1 MPIMVRI
8 FFLGL
13 VFSIVNGVIS
23 QFPLSK
29 ILQGNFTPTYAEMM
43 HFYDSIVAVHSDVQ
57 MFTVGYSDYG
67 LPIHLVVLNAAA
79 DSVRTFEK
87 AKTHPVLMINNGIH
101 PGEPCGIDASM
112 QLVLDYVQI
121 AEKTQRAA
129 FPVVGIIPSYNLGGM
144 MNRSSFSR
152 ANQDG
157 PEEYGFRG
165 NAKNL
170 DLNRDFIKMDSR
182 NMAAFAKAFHALDP
196 DMLIDTHTTNG
207 ADYPYTMTYISPL
220 YDRLTPPMQQI
231 VYDEILPFLAHSMVS
246 KWGYDIFPY
255 VVMVGKTPEKGIK
268 AFNAS
273 GMYAQGY
280 GELFH
285 TVTFTTEAHMLKP
298 FEERVKSTY
307 YFCVD
312 AIAWLMSNGQNLK
325 NTRAESRR
333 LASQKNTFQF
343 DYQAREMHDSIYFN
357 GYKALEE
364 PSKITTQPRLRYD
377 RDQPFSQYIP
387 YFFQYDAK
395 KSVKV
400 PKYYLVE
407 GQESAVISRL
417 RQNGVELLIIEK
429 DTVVEA
435 ESLIVASFES
445 SKTPYEGRFIHS
457 NINVEREL
465 LQRSFKKGDVIIP
478 MNDPKTFDFLLN
490 VLEPEV
496 SSSYFWWGFF
506 DSYMMQKEY
515 FSPYIFEEIAL
526 AMLENDKAL
535 EKEFREK
542 QAADEDFANNRWEQ
556 LYFLYKRSPYFEPSY
571 RRLPIYKIY

>member
-1 MPIMVRI
+1 MIRV
-8 FFLGL
+8 FLFGL
-13 VFSIVNGVIS
+13 IFSITYGVFS

-29 ILQGNFTPTYAEMM
+29 VLQGNESPTYTEMM
-43 HFYDSIVAVHSDVQ
+43 HFYDSIVAEHSDVQ

-67 LPIHLVVLNAAA
+67 LPIHLVVLNASA
-79 DSVRTFEK
+79 DSVSTFEK

-121 AEKTQRAA
+121 SDKTQRTA
-129 FPVVGIIPSYNLGGM
+129 FPIVGIIPSYNLGGM

-152 ANQDG
+152 ANQNG

-220 YDRLTPPMQQI
+220 FDRLTPPMQQI
-231 VYDEILPFLAHSMVS
+231 VYDDILPFISESMDK
-246 KWGYDIFPY
+246 KWGYEIFPY
-255 VVMVGKTPEKGIK
+255 MVMVGETPEKGIK

-298 FEERVKSTY
+298 FEQRVKSTY

-312 AIAWLMSNGQNLK
+312 AIAWLMTNGLNLK
-325 NTRAESRR
+325 YTRAKSRR
-333 LASQKNTFQF
+333 LALQKTTFEF
-343 DYQAREMHDSIYFN
+343 DYQARELPDSIYFK
-357 GYKALEE
+357 GYKATEE
-364 PSKITTQPRLRYD
+364 QSKITAQPRLRYD
-377 RDQPFSQYIP
+377 LEQPFAQYIP
-387 YFFQYDAK
+387 HFFRYDAN
-395 KSVKV
+395 KSLKV

-407 GQESAVISRL
+407 GQERAIVDRL
-417 RQNGVELLIIEK
+417 IQNSVQFITIEK
-429 DTVVEA
+429 DTLIEA
-435 ESLIVASFES
+435 ESLVVTAFES
-445 SKTPYEGRFIHS
+445 SKKPYEGRFIHS
-457 NINVEREL
+457 DIKVEREM
-465 LQRSFKKGDVIIP
+465 LQRSFKKGDVLIP
-478 MNDPKTFDFLLN
+478 MNDSRTFDFVLN

-526 AMLENDKAL
+526 ALLEKGAAL
-535 EKEFREK
+535 EKEFRTK
-542 QAADEDFANNRWEQ
+542 QAKDEDFANNRWEQ
-556 LYFLYKRSPYFEPSY
+556 LYFLYQRSPYFESSF